1 MHLYLTFKAP
11 SDCESLIEVKKERDL
26 VKVGA
31 LFKIV
36 THLVSDRLEIRSQAG
51 IGFFKKSPYIEKI
64 NYKTFSSE
72 TMKHFLDCKT
82 RPKIANMSTT

>member
-36 THLVSDRLEIRSQAG
+36 THLVSDRLEIRSQAK
-51 IGFFKKSPYIEKI
+51 IGF
-64 NYKTFSSE
+64 
-72 TMKHFLDCKT
+72 
-82 RPKIANMSTT
+82 

>member
-11 SDCESLIEVKKERDL
+11 SDCESLIEMKKKGDL

-36 THLVSDRLEIRSQAG
+36 THPVSDRRDQKPSRNRI
-51 IGFFKKSPYIEKI
+51 FKKSPYIEKI
-64 NYKTFSSE
+64 NYKTFSS
-72 TMKHFLDCKT
+72 KL
-82 RPKIANMSTT
+82 